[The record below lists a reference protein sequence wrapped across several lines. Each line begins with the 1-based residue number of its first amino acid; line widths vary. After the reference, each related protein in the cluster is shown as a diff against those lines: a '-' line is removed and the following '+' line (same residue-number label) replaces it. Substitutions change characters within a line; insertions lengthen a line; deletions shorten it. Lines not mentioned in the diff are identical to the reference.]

1 MNKNLDN
8 QLTYL
13 TMEILKSNGFSVSA
27 NCVIDKLKDNGK
39 MWATINGGTD
49 FSNRI
54 KYILK
59 ALSDKKIVKKIDD
72 IASTWNMGGEN
83 FEENFKEV
91 VEQMAYIYEF
101 GFVIDEE
108 DNIQTDI
115 YKFNDYFNNDNEE
128 DAKILF
134 SDDIDKL
141 SKYLIEYN
149 LQDKFMISK
158 DDYNCF

>member
-39 MWATINGGTD
+39 MWSIINGGTD

-59 ALSDKKIVKKIDD
+59 ALSDKKIVKK
-72 IASTWNMGGEN
+72 
-83 FEENFKEV
+83 
-91 VEQMAYIYEF
+91 
-101 GFVIDEE
+101 
-108 DNIQTDI
+108 
-115 YKFNDYFNNDNEE
+115 
-128 DAKILF
+128 
-134 SDDIDKL
+134 
-141 SKYLIEYN
+141 
-149 LQDKFMISK
+149 
-158 DDYNCF
+158 